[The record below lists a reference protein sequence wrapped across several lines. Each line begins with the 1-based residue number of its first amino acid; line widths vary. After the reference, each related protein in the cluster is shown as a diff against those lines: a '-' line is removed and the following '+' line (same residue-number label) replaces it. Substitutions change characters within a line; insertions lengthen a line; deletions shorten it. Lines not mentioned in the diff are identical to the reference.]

1 MLHQFPRSKQL
12 RGTTKNINFERRFYI
27 MKITDVIINTKQ
39 IFNNSAD
46 ETALLLEVRKGYAY
60 ENGKATDR
68 VDHHKYD
75 VVIPQNKFDKI
86 TVKISGDA
94 LATNEQIAHKG
105 GSLKVKFKNLAG
117 KFYRMSNGEYGF
129 SATAEGLEVLA

>member
-1 MLHQFPRSKQL
+1 MRVS
-12 RGTTKNINFERRFYI
+12 
-27 MKITDVIINTKQ
+27 DIILTPKQ

-46 ETALLLEVRKGYAY
+46 ETALLLEIRKGYAY
-60 ENGKATDR
+60 ENGKATDK

-94 LATNEQIAHKG
+94 LVTNEQIAQKG
-105 GSLKVKFKNLAG
+105 GSLKVKFKNLTG
-117 KFYRMSNGEYGF
+117 KFYRMSNGEYGL
-129 SATAEGLEVLA
+129 SATAEGIEVIA

>member
-1 MLHQFPRSKQL
+1 MRVSDPILIP
-12 RGTTKNINFERRFYI
+12 
-27 MKITDVIINTKQ
+27 KQ

-75 VVIPQNKFDKI
+75 VVIPQNKYDKI

-94 LATNEQIAHKG
+94 LATNEQIAQKG
-105 GSLKVKFKNLAG
+105 GSLKIKFKNLTG
-117 KFYRMSNGEYGF
+117 KFYRMSSGEYGL
-129 SATAEGLEVLA
+129 SATAEGMEVIQ